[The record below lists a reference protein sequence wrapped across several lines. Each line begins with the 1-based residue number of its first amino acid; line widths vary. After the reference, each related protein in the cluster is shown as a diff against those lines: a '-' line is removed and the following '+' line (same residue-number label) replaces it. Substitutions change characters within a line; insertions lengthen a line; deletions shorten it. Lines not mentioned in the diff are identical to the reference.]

1 MKIDRRQFL
10 ALTGAAAA
18 TALLVGC
25 GSDSGTTATA
35 SSAAAGSDTLAAPT
49 DFTVDPETGEFSF
62 TANDDRMGYYNVRV
76 YKVENGVENNS
87 YAASS
92 SRFNGDQTGTITGSF
107 DTSNIGWGTYHIKL
121 VSFAAAGT
129 DLKAPEAVVL
139 TAHYGVGL
147 TFEQP
152 EMLAFS
158 SGNTMALVIDW
169 WTLCDYYFL
178 ENMPDI
184 KFSVYS
190 DAECTTEVF
199 SDTVS
204 LDTMYDENH
213 GMNPPSIIHYW
224 GWSKTDGMFY
234 IELEGGGFGPDS
246 GGSKTRIYFN
256 GDYYPYTLSDMGLE
270 AGTYY
275 VTVQALS
282 TLDYASDSKVSSAA
296 EVILTNAEPS
306 GENFNTSRT
315 ENWTDPTM
323 MDMPGANPGVQENR
337 VDGCTSNPM
346 SAEIVNE

>member
-1 MKIDRRQFL
+1 MKIKRRQFL

-18 TALLVGC
+18 AAALAGC
-25 GSDSGTTATA
+25 GGSASSTA
-35 SSAAAGSDTLAAPT
+35 STAASGSTGGLVAPS
-49 DFTVDPETGEFSF
+49 DFTADPVTGEFSF
-62 TANDDRMGYYNVRV
+62 TANDDRMGYYYVRV
-76 YKVENGVENNS
+76 YKVENGVEANS

-92 SRFNGDQTGTITGSF
+92 SRINGDKTGVITGSF
-107 DTSNIGWGTYHIKL
+107 DTSEIGWGTYHIKL
-121 VSFAAAGT
+121 ISFAAAGT
-129 DLKAPEAVVL
+129 DTTAPDPVVL

-147 TFEQP
+147 NFEQP

-169 WTLCDYYFL
+169 WSLCDYYFR
-178 ENMPDI
+178 ETMPDI
-184 KFSVYS
+184 KFTVYS
-190 DAECTTEVF
+190 DAECTSEVF
-199 SDTVS
+199 TDTVS
-204 LDTMYDENH
+204 LDTMYEENH

-234 IELEGGGFGPDS
+234 IELAGGGWGPGSSD
-246 GGSKTRIYFN
+246 GGGTKIYFN

-275 VTVQALS
+275 VTIQALS
-282 TLDYASDSKVSSAA
+282 TLDYANDSQVSSAA
-296 EVILTNAEPS
+296 EVILTDAEPS

-337 VDGCTSNPM
+337 VDGCTTAGI
-346 SAEIVNE
+346 SAEIVDG

>member
-18 TALLVGC
+18 TALLAGC
-25 GSDSGTTATA
+25 SSGSGSTAAA

-62 TANDDRMGYYNVRV
+62 TANDSRMGYYNVRV
-76 YKVENGVENNS
+76 YKVENGVESNS
-87 YAASS
+87 YDASS
-92 SRFNGDQTGTITGSF
+92 SRFNGDKTGTITGSF

-178 ENMPDI
+178 ETMPDI

-204 LDTMYDENH
+204 LDTMYEENH

-224 GWSKTDGMFY
+224 GWSKTDGMFC
-234 IELEGGGFGPDS
+234 INIDGTD
-246 GGSKTRIYFN
+246 IYFN
-256 GDYYPYTLSDMGLE
+256 GDYYPYTLADMGLE

-275 VTVQALS
+275 VTIQALS
-282 TLDYASDSKVSSAA
+282 TLDYAEDSKVSSA
-296 EVILTNAEPS
+296 VKVTLTDAEPS
-306 GENFNTSRT
+306 GDNFETERT

-346 SAEIVNE
+346 SAEIVDE